1 MSKVANFTFDA
12 LEKHLC
18 HLLYVLNNLLID
30 PKWHCISATNI
41 IKRHDKSI
49 IVMMSTST
57 TNGCVPARH
66 FSDESW
72 LDCCVTAG
80 ISLIT
85 VTMSLVDQWRRY
97 VEVCEFFKYGPH
109 RYETF
114 FYRTSAP
121 MRTVIIG
128 MVLSVCLSHCGMI
141 STTEDLRS
149 GGFQQTVLL
158 QRVFG
163 DVRMLQKF
171 KRYHP
176 SETIVFRYPHS
187 VIRNAQ
193 ETV

>member
-128 MVLSVCLSHCGMI
+128 MVLSVCLSVTLWYDFNNRRPTI
-141 STTEDLRS
+141 RRFSTNSITTKSFRRCKDVAEIQKVS
-149 GGFQQTVLL
+149 P
-158 QRVFG
+158 QRNNC
-163 DVRMLQKF
+163 L
-171 KRYHP
+171 
-176 SETIVFRYPHS
+176 
-187 VIRNAQ
+187 
-193 ETV
+193 